1 MGRGSKYG
9 VKSKSAIIIDNENS
23 DIIPHHRQPKTFSD
37 YLRELEQKKA
47 SGRVD
52 ALESIIK
59 ILNEG
64 KECDSL
70 EKDFATSLYQ
80 ILGLIKR
87 GSAKEKELASQ
98 VLGLMAITL
107 STTDSAQEMYN
118 ETILV
123 FTEVLAT
130 KVVDPWVFINLLY
143 SLAMVTFFCV
153 SNAVETQEAMQLIW
167 KFISPESNLDVPVKN
182 LVPAIMP
189 YAISAWL
196 FLFTKVGGWELSY
209 QWKGAISIFLN
220 MVESDDDSL
229 CDPAAEALVMIYS
242 SDQIN
247 KFLKVKPALSYSE
260 IKNHTKDFILKRL
273 ENVSNAKSE
282 ISLTHVLKYFKDG
295 ISPQTSKNINGNIL
309 NLSSWS
315 SMIQFKFMKKFI
327 GEEEFSKHMMEN
339 ELFHHLFDFTPNY
352 KKHDT
357 SCLYESTMEE
367 IGHAIYVPEEV
378 DTELLCRKEK
388 KHVRQLRQ
396 SIIHKSKTKVL
407 NKKRTFAQ
415 ERKGLIYQVESEF

>member
-9 VKSKSAIIIDNENS
+9 ERSKSAFSIDNENS
-23 DIIPHHRQPKTFSD
+23 DIITHHMKPKTFSH
-37 YLRELEQKKA
+37 YVRELDQKKA
-47 SGRVD
+47 SVRVD
-52 ALESIIK
+52 ALSSIIK

-64 KECDSL
+64 KERDRL

-98 VLGLMAITL
+98 VLGLMAITF
-107 STTDSAQEMYN
+107 STTDNAQEIYK

-123 FTEVLAT
+123 FTEVLTT

-167 KFISPESNLDVPVKN
+167 KFISPESNLDVPVRN
-182 LVPAIMP
+182 HVPVIMP
-189 YAISAWL
+189 SAVSAWL
-196 FLFTKVGGWELSY
+196 FLFTKIEGWELSY

-220 MVESDDDSL
+220 MIESDDDSL
-229 CDPAAEALVMIYS
+229 CDPAAEALAMIYN

-260 IKNHTKDFILKRL
+260 IKNHIKDFILRRL
-273 ENVSNAKSE
+273 ENVSKAKNE
-282 ISLTHVLKYFKDG
+282 ISLTHVLNYFNDG
-295 ISPQTSKNINGNIL
+295 ISPQSLKNIDGNNL

-327 GEEEFSKHMMEN
+327 GEEEFFIHMMEN

-352 KKHDT
+352 IGHDT
-357 SCLYESTMEE
+357 SCLYESTMEKT
-367 IGHAIYVPEEV
+367 GHTIYVPEER
-378 DTELLCRKEK
+378 DSELLSRKEK
-388 KHVRQLRQ
+388 KEERQLRQ
-396 SIIHKSKTKVL
+396 SIIDKSKTKVL
-407 NKKRTFAQ
+407 NKRRTFAE